1 MRTPWRTL
9 FALPL
14 AAALAT
20 SCKKP
25 EEAVKPP
32 PSAKPE
38 APKEKPAEAKL
49 ADPAC
54 VAKWSEEGE
63 AKKIDVGGKSYEL
76 KGSKFSELSKD
87 DDDQL
92 TLGLVADIKEDTPD
106 NLANLE
112 AIVKFFKE
120 QKADAIVVDGDLG
133 DDKKQI
139 ENALAKLAEADLPV
153 LAIIGNREGR
163 AAFNDAV
170 AAASARF
177 PGVINLNKVRLAVF
191 DDGALVSVPGYH
203 NKVYIHAEDGCLYG
217 PGDLEATKPIVQAAK
232 GKTLVLVS
240 HGPPKQEG
248 ADALDRTLEQVNVG
262 DPGLRDFIKDNAIK
276 FGVFANIHEAGG
288 RATTLNGQSLI
299 GENKLVDEMYVST
312 GPADSVRWTMNDGT
326 ESVGMASL
334 MMIKGD
340 KASYKV
346 FRVPHKAAAPAQK

>member
-32 PSAKPE
+32 SLPSSQGE
-38 APKEKPAEAKL
+38 AGGAA

-191 DDGALVSVPGYH
+191 DDGALVRCPPNTTRPASTGGRLPH
-203 NKVYIHAEDGCLYG
+203 G
-217 PGDLEATKPIVQAAK
+217 PGDPRPPSRRPGGA

-240 HGPPKQEG
+240 HGPLAGVG
-248 ADALDRTLEQVNVG
+248 ADARIARSSRSTG
-262 DPGLRDFIKDNAIK
+262 DPACAIIGDNAIK

-288 RATTLNGQSLI
+288 RATTLNGQCLI